1 MIMNVNRVQLLN
13 LVLIKYISSFG
24 VE

>member
-13 LVLIKYISSFG
+13 LVLIMYISNFG